1 LEPAAAVAAGATGQ
15 VDYTQ
20 GFMDF
25 VCLQI
30 GFTSES
36 VGFPATAGRFTL
48 QIQDIQASKNFQ
60 PLAWDVTAF
69 IGGNF
74 GVADNNARDLP
85 VPWVFMEKTTIR
97 AIFGNRAA
105 LACLPT
111 LLLIGYL
118 TDWARD
124 ATAAQANQELDMRV
138 KRIQAGMVEQREQW
152 QQ

>member
-1 LEPAAAVAAGATGQ
+1 LAAQARQPWFINLEPAAAVAAGATGQ

-36 VGFPATAGRFTL
+36 VGFP
-48 QIQDIQASKNFQ
+48 
-60 PLAWDVTAF
+60 
-69 IGGNF
+69 GGNF